1 MRQELEVALSEF
13 QKQNEKATAEI
24 SRLIGENEAL
34 RIENSNLSNE
44 MASLVRNKNEELQEL
59 HQAIANLENVREN
72 YQSQTAQEQN
82 G

>member
-44 MASLVRNKNEELQEL
+44 MASLVRNKN
-59 HQAIANLENVREN
+59 
-72 YQSQTAQEQN
+72 
-82 G
+82 